1 MFRKNLH
8 NILFAIALLIILYGA
23 YRALFGTVE
32 GLGKKQLGKL
42 CIKNKTEISKCGTRG
57 LDLTNKSVFK
67 DFKKAI
73 RAQKKIC
80 KADCKSDYD
89 KLGYRSKRK
98 CKQKLCRT
106 KTVANG
112 LLTQVVAAAANG
124 LLTAAAPAANG
135 LLTAAAPAPLV
146 PPPLVPPPLVP
157 PPLVP
162 PPLVP
167 PPPLGNG
174 KNDFD
179 ENCNEYVDGYI
190 KYIRM
195 LAHDESTTG
204 EETGDILLELVPAHI
219 LEEQIQVAHSS
230 LGMKGAMAMWRW
242 IGGDPSES
250 DCEFFYYSNPWV
262 DDVNDPIN
270 HYFQFTGKDGK
281 MSTGSVGT
289 NLPVNKL
296 LEMIVPHSRTDNTV
310 PVLTVESVSF
320 NLNNGTLYTPPFNLT
335 FSVDPNDC
343 DD

>member
-42 CIKNKTEISKCGTRG
+42 CIKNKTEISKCGTSG

-89 KLGYRSKRK
+89 KLGYSSKHK

-112 LLTQVVAAAANG
+112 LLT
-124 LLTAAAPAANG
+124 AAP
-135 LLTAAAPAPLV
+135 P
-146 PPPLVPPPLVP
+146 
-157 PPLVP
+157 
-162 PPLVP
+162 VP
-167 PPPLGNG
+167 PPPGGGGGNNG

-195 LAHDESTTG
+195 LAHDQS
-204 EETGDILLELVPAHI
+204 GDILLELVPADI
-219 LEEQIQVAHSS
+219 LEQEAGDKMK
-230 LGMKGAMAMWRW
+230 LGLMAMWRW
-242 IGGDPSES
+242 SGGDQMES
-250 DCEFFYYSNPWV
+250 DREFYLYNNPWV
-262 DDVNDPIN
+262 DFSDPTLN
-270 HYFQFTGKDGK
+270 YFQFIGKDGK
-281 MSTGSVGT
+281 MSTGIAGKEDS
-289 NLPVNKL
+289 VNKL
-296 LEMIVPHSRTDNTV
+296 LEMIQPTRGMRVEKSK
-310 PVLTVESVSF
+310 VESVTF
-320 NLNNGTLYTPPFNLT
+320 HLNDGNVNSAPFNLT

-343 DD
+343 DENNLPT